1 MQAIEINILQSKGFS
16 KSLAYTTLEAAKLVL
31 MHKPTHINWQAAAV
45 RQNLKQEENHE
56 TNQADAIDVV
66 IIAWFK
72 RIAHTP

>member
-1 MQAIEINILQSKGFS
+1 
-16 KSLAYTTLEAAKLVL
+16 